1 MRCSFCGRA
10 CRKDELVRLREE
22 VDQRRGEWLRNA
34 HSQLAQRVTESL
46 AQAEGAL
53 QSLLLERERAEAR
66 CTPGSMGAASHQP
79 FPTLAAAAALVS
91 AACASLVAVNGTAC
105 CGRVEVAAGNCGVI
119 QLIRAIVMRQ
129 T

>member
-66 CTPGSMGAASHQP
+66 CPQQYSWQHGCSIASTLPHTGRCGGAGVSGMRFAGGCEWKEL
-79 FPTLAAAAALVS
+79 LAAGAWRLRRA
-91 AACASLVAVNGTAC
+91 TA
-105 CGRVEVAAGNCGVI
+105 ESFS
-119 QLIRAIVMRQ
+119 
-129 T
+129 